1 MGFFTLGYTNLDL
14 ERKQRNIPLKRTLLI
29 GVLKSSFIFSP
40 FQTTGQTFLTKFIFC
55 RVFLQTCHVLMTRSA
70 ALHSKV
76 FHDNAFT
83 WEGSSWQS
91 VVDPLISQNNT

>member
-70 ALHSKV
+70 ALHC
-76 FHDNAFT
+76 
-83 WEGSSWQS
+83 
-91 VVDPLISQNNT
+91 NTTIQRFFMTMHLHGRDLGGKA